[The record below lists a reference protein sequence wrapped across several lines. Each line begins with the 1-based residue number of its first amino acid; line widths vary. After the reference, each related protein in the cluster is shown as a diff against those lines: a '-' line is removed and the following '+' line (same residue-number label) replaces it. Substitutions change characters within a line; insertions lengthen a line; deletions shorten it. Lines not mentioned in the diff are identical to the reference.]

1 MIKDESKFWRKFKE
15 DTPKISWTRV
25 ENSVSLGTP
34 DLLGYN
40 SSGYFFTVELKVSK
54 SNKVR
59 LSPHQIAFH
68 VRHPMSTFILV
79 KDVKNS
85 RLCMYVG
92 RQVRDLFACGLSLEP
107 VACGLED
114 CRLWL
119 ESLGSDEVIESA

>member
-1 MIKDESKFWRKFKE
+1 MGPEARLYKKLKSVSKD
-15 DTPKISWTRV
+15 IVWTRI
-25 ENSVSLGTP
+25 ENQSLFGTP

-40 SSGYFFTVELKVSK
+40 VNSTFFTVELKVANG
-54 SNKVR
+54 NKVR

-79 KDVKNS
+79 KDVKKS

-92 RQVRDLFACGLSLEP
+92 RQVKELVACGLSLEP
-107 VACGLED
+107 VACGLVD